1 MDKCKIV
8 FHKRKHVLSPPAI
21 QHIPMLVFEFN
32 FLSEFVLHACI
43 RMLSPKIMIGKS
55 CAESSLTFGPKNL
68 LRGNNSSFL
77 RAQHQYS
84 SCWPSSVS
92 DPSSSFNHYVGTAPH
107 SNDSYHPSCCIK
119 FVPSFL
125 PLSECLQPCQG
136 PHYAHQSYVNEHVS
150 ISLWGL
156 LVTCPVLGL
165 AGPWGRPTSSNLFRP
180 FLITLS
186 LKTNCAQTGN
196 QH

>member
-1 MDKCKIV
+1 MIITWKEHVDKCKIV

-21 QHIPMLVFEFN
+21 QYIRMLVFEFN

-77 RAQHQYS
+77 RAEHQYS

-119 FVPSFL
+119 FVPYF
-125 PLSECLQPCQG
+125 
-136 PHYAHQSYVNEHVS
+136 
-150 ISLWGL
+150 
-156 LVTCPVLGL
+156 
-165 AGPWGRPTSSNLFRP
+165 
-180 FLITLS
+180 LS
-186 LKTNCAQTGN
+186 LTAAMSRTSLCSPKLCEWACEHLIVGTLGHLSCLGPGWALGSPHLFKSIQAFSIHTFLEN
-196 QH
+196 